1 MITEARKSVY
11 NRIIEHVSDTINIV
25 VQAIADDTP
34 GRPGYRDQSSMWK
47 ERYPAIEDLDVL
59 TATHVDDYLPTSIEY
74 PERFPCIWF
83 GIDEAIPNPALT
95 DSECFIGRLFYEVQ
109 VNRENFKMAQRE
121 LFEITDA
128 IRSILF
134 HDKSLGVIGGLGG
147 ILDQIQP
154 LGFADLF
161 VESTDLKKRFVVGAR
176 FAFEIAFREDYNR

>member
-1 MITEARKSVY
+1 
-11 NRIIEHVSDTINIV
+11 
-25 VQAIADDTP
+25 
-34 GRPGYRDQSSMWK
+34 MWK

-59 TATHVDDYLPTSIEY
+59 TATHVDDYLPTDLVH

-95 DSECFIGRLFYEVQ
+95 DSECFIGRLFYELQ

-121 LFEITDA
+121 MFEIADA

-134 HDKSLGVIGGLGG
+134 HDKSLGVISERGG

-161 VESTDLKKRFVVGAR
+161 VEDTGDKAKYIVGAR